1 MHKYVL
7 WISSNCSTVN
17 RVWFKQ
23 LFFFPPAFILC
34 TLVHSFSLWCI
45 FKIFESI
52 LLEKTEWME
61 FWCFKLWLKSSA
73 RNKHVSRWNVRW
85 IPSVNC
91 KSVIQ
96 TWTPVNST
104 CFTLLQL
111 SAKLSSRKPLL
122 TQTQREKVLSLS
134 CSGPCL
140 ITLRPTVIKHKRHRV
155 YIQGKLGIGST
166 LYNKRVAL
174 MRDSRRYHIAL
185 STKYVGKNLKNV
197 FTTFVYL
204 F

>member
-1 MHKYVL
+1 MCVVRPLTCTNTYCEFQVTVRQSTESG
-7 WISSNCSTVN
+7 SSS
-17 RVWFKQ
+17 
-23 LFFFPPAFILC
+23 
-34 TLVHSFSLWCI
+34 SFSFPLIWYYVHYTL
-45 FKIFESI
+45 FLSLLYLKINFTVE
-52 LLEKTEWME
+52 TEWME

-73 RNKHVSRWNVRW
+73 RNKHVLRWNFRW

-111 SAKLSSRKPLL
+111 SAKLSSRKPFL

-155 YIQGKLGIGST
+155 YIQGKLGIWST
-166 LYNKRVAL
+166 LYNKLVADA
-174 MRDSRRYHIAL
+174 RQ
-185 STKYVGKNLKNV
+185 
-197 FTTFVYL
+197 
-204 F
+204 